1 MKVYIAKT
9 KYVGKGIFA
18 LKPIKKDDVIFIVK
32 GKIVKSGFGPQEN
45 KHPNMIGYNNKAWI
59 MPFKSNPLYYL
70 NHSCNPNAGI
80 KGKVTFVAMKP
91 IKKDEEIMLD
101 YSIAEEDPAWSMK
114 CRCGNR
120 NCCKVIRSIQFLDRN
135 LFDKYKIYIPKYLR
149 ILYLKYH
156 KL

>member
-9 KYVGKGIFA
+9 KYAGKGIFA
-18 LKPIKKDDVIFIVK
+18 LKPIKKDEVIFIVK

-45 KHPNMIGYNNKAWI
+45 KHPNMIGYNNKTWI
-59 MPFKSNPLYYL
+59 MLFKSNPLYYL

-80 KGKVTFVAMKP
+80 KGKVTFIAMKP
-91 IKKDEEIMLD
+91 IKKDEEITLD
-101 YSIAEEDPAWSMK
+101 YSIAEEDSSWRMK
-114 CRCGNR
+114 CKCMNK
-120 NCCKVIRSIQFLDRN
+120 NCRKMIRGIQFLDEK
-135 LFDKYKIYIPKYLR
+135 LFKKYYNYTPKYLR